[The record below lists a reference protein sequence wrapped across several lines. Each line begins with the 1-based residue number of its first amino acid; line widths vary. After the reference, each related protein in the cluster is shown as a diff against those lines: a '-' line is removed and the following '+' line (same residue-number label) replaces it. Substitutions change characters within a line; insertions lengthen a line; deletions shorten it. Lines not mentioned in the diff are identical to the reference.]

1 MPAALAPFPC
11 MADTLPEFR
20 VDIRGDESRAAT
32 PCIVI
37 AVSDRSVLTRH
48 DVVNIETP
56 ADIDPV
62 PSLPERSRDSWHRH
76 KVWLLP
82 LLVAVLLG
90 QMAVGMIT
98 SAREQ
103 SPVIDEVVYVGA
115 AVVYTTRHDLQI
127 NPEHPPLGKLLSA
140 VGLSFTEVRLD
151 PTYQGSQMQVGRR
164 VLYREGN
171 DADQVLL
178 LARLPMIILTLL
190 FGLVVFAFGR
200 DLAGSAGGLVGLGLY
215 AFSPDVIAHGSL
227 ATNDVPM
234 AGFLLT
240 SAWLLWRA
248 RRRPWRYL
256 PLAALAFG
264 CAMATKMTALVI
276 LPVFV
281 LLAGLSVWHAG
292 RGAEPVLVRRR
303 VLSIAGAMALFGVL
317 AIATVWVTYLIVDPR
332 LRFTTPPN
340 AARLDGLM
348 GLAVHLLPLP
358 APYRDGLAV
367 QVTMEHRLSGAT
379 LFGRH
384 YDTCPWFYLPAAVL
398 VKTPLGMLVLW
409 LAGFVTVLAVRRL
422 RPAGL
427 YVLLPIALLML
438 VSMGGDRGFGIRYV
452 IWLPLFLAV
461 AAAATA
467 VYRRRPRWVLP
478 AVLLLVALTGTSSLR
493 TFPYYLPYSNEAF
506 GGPSQT
512 YRHLADANVDWGQDL
527 RRLGIYL
534 NEQWPGEPVWL
545 IYKGRGDPKYYGIE
559 ARDPLKVPPEKVHGL
574 LAVSATRIDFRKA
587 RYRAL
592 VGGRTPIAII
602 GHSIHVYRLP

>member
-1 MPAALAPFPC
+1 
-11 MADTLPEFR
+11 MAVT
-20 VDIRGDESRAAT
+20 
-32 PCIVI
+32 
-37 AVSDRSVLTRH
+37 AVSDKSAGTRRG
-48 DVVNIETP
+48 
-56 ADIDPV
+56 ADIAESPTHGDAALP
-62 PSLPERSRDSWHRH
+62 PPERSRGRWRRH

-82 LLVAVLLG
+82 LLIAALLG
-90 QMAVGMIT
+90 QMAVGMVT
-98 SAREQ
+98 AAREQ

-140 VGLSFTEVRLD
+140 SGLAFTEVELD
-151 PTYQGSQMQVGRR
+151 RSFQGTQMQIGRR

-171 DADQVLL
+171 DADRLL
-178 LARLPMIILTLL
+178 FLARLPMIALTLL

-200 DLAGSAGGLVGLGLY
+200 DLAGSTGGLVGLGLY

-248 RRRPWRYL
+248 RRRPRRYL
-256 PLAALAFG
+256 PLAALAMG
-264 CAMATKMTALVI
+264 CALATKMTALVV

-292 RGAEPVLVRRR
+292 RRAPPVLVRHR
-303 VLSIAGAMALFGVL
+303 VLSIVGTMALFGVI
-317 AIATVWVTYLIVDPR
+317 ATATVWLTYLAVDPR

-340 AARLDGLM
+340 AAPAEGLM

-358 APYRDGLAV
+358 EPYRDGLLV
-367 QVTMEHRLSGAT
+367 QITMEQRLSGAT
-379 LFGRH
+379 LFGRQ
-384 YDTCPWFYLPAAVL
+384 YETSPWFYLPAAVL

-409 LAGFVTVLAVRRL
+409 LAGVISVLAVRRL

-427 YVLLPIALLML
+427 YVLLPIALLMG
-438 VSMGGDRGFGIRYV
+438 VSMGGDRGFGVRYV

-461 AAAATA
+461 AAATTV
-467 VYRRRPRWVLP
+467 VYRHRHRWVLP
-478 AVLLLVALTGTSSLR
+478 VVLVLVALTGISSLR
-493 TFPYYLPYSNEAF
+493 TFPYYLPYANEAF

-534 NEQWPGEPVWL
+534 NERWPGEPVWL
-545 IYKGRGDPKYYGIE
+545 VYKGRGDPKYYDIK
-559 ARDPLKVPPEKVHGL
+559 ARDPLKVPPEEVHGL
-574 LAVSATRIDFRKA
+574 LAVSVTRIDYRKRHYA
-587 RYRAL
+587 VL
-592 VGGRTPIAII
+592 IGHRTPIAVI
-602 GHSIHVYRLP
+602 GHSIRVYRLP